1 MVYGYIY
8 DKEIH
13 RKSIQLINQY
23 DNKILTE
30 KDKVN
35 IVDTLYSKENIQDT
49 KFYHDFKDSLRILD
63 NFVDDDS
70 TKAKAQKM
78 LRKIESVNVIPREI
92 YDKNIELFEKYE
104 NMLKAEEYKK
114 ANVIKREINKLT
126 LSLNKKMLYKN
137 IQYITNN
144 GYHLDEIKV
153 IDLKYD
159 QDIGLH
165 LNHDLDEEI
174 DQKFM

>member
-30 KDKVN
+30 KDKLKL
-35 IVDTLYSKENIQDT
+35 VDTLYSKENIQDT
-49 KFYHDFKDSLRILD
+49 KFYYNFKESLRILD

-126 LSLNKKMLYKN
+126 LSLNKKM
-137 IQYITNN
+137 
-144 GYHLDEIKV
+144 
-153 IDLKYD
+153 
-159 QDIGLH
+159 
-165 LNHDLDEEI
+165 
-174 DQKFM
+174 

>member
-13 RKSIQLINQY
+13 RKSNQLISKY

-35 IVDTLYSKENIQDT
+35 LVDTLYSEENIQNT
-49 KFYHDFKDSLRILD
+49 KFYKDFKESLRILD

-92 YDKNIELFEKYE
+92 YDNNIELFEKYE
-104 NMLKAEEYKK
+104 NMIKAQEYKE
-114 ANVIKREINKLT
+114 ANAIKREINKLT
-126 LSLNKKMLYKN
+126 LSLNKNMLYKN

-153 IDLKYD
+153 IDLKYN
-159 QDIGLH
+159 QYIGLH
-165 LNHDLDEEI
+165 LNPDLDDEI

>member
-30 KDKVN
+30 KDKVKL
-35 IVDTLYSKENIQDT
+35 VDTLYSKENIQDT
-49 KFYHDFKDSLRILD
+49 KFYYNFKESLRILD

-78 LRKIESVNVIPREI
+78 LRKIESVNVIPRKI

-104 NMLKAEEYKK
+104 NMLKTEEYKK

-165 LNHDLDEEI
+165 LNPDLDDEI

>member
-35 IVDTLYSKENIQDT
+35 LVDTLYSKENIQDT
-49 KFYHDFKDSLRILD
+49 KFYHNFKESLRILD

-144 GYHLDEIKV
+144 GYHLDE
-153 IDLKYD
+153 
-159 QDIGLH
+159 
-165 LNHDLDEEI
+165 EI
-174 DQKFM
+174 EQKFM

>member
-35 IVDTLYSKENIQDT
+35 LVDTLYSKENIQDT

-126 LSLNKKMLYKN
+126 LSLNKKCYIKIYN
-137 IQYITNN
+137 I
-144 GYHLDEIKV
+144 
-153 IDLKYD
+153 
-159 QDIGLH
+159 
-165 LNHDLDEEI
+165 
-174 DQKFM
+174 

>member
-35 IVDTLYSKENIQDT
+35 LVDTLYSKENIQDT

-78 LRKIESVNVIPREI
+78 LRKIESVNVIPRDGLVQQAENEGKTVVEAFPGSEMAENYI
-92 YDKNIELFEKYE
+92 SLAENIMKICTGGE
-104 NMLKAEEYKK
+104 
-114 ANVIKREINKLT
+114 
-126 LSLNKKMLYKN
+126 
-137 IQYITNN
+137 
-144 GYHLDEIKV
+144 
-153 IDLKYD
+153 
-159 QDIGLH
+159 
-165 LNHDLDEEI
+165 
-174 DQKFM
+174 

>member
-35 IVDTLYSKENIQDT
+35 LVDTLYSKENIQDT
-49 KFYHDFKDSLRILD
+49 KFYHNFKDSLRILD

-78 LRKIESVNVIPREI
+78 LRKIESVNVIPREK

-153 IDLKYD
+153 IGLKYD

-165 LNHDLDEEI
+165 LNPDLDEEI

>member
-13 RKSIQLINQY
+13 RKSNQLISKY

-35 IVDTLYSKENIQDT
+35 LVDTLYSEENIQNT
-49 KFYHDFKDSLRILD
+49 KFYKDFKESLRILD

-78 LRKIESVNVIPREI
+78 LRNIESVNVIPREI
-92 YDKNIELFEKYE
+92 YDNNIELFEKYE
-104 NMLKAEEYKK
+104 NMIKAQEYKE
-114 ANVIKREINKLT
+114 ANAIKREINKLT
-126 LSLNKKMLYKN
+126 LSLNKNMLYKN

-159 QDIGLH
+159 QYIGLH
-165 LNHDLDEEI
+165 LNPDLDDEI

>member
-13 RKSIQLINQY
+13 RKSIQLIKQY

-35 IVDTLYSKENIQDT
+35 LVDTLYSKENIQDT
-49 KFYHDFKDSLRILD
+49 KFYYNFKESLRILD

-137 IQYITNN
+137 IR
-144 GYHLDEIKV
+144 
-153 IDLKYD
+153 LK
-159 QDIGLH
+159 ISV
-165 LNHDLDEEI
+165 
-174 DQKFM
+174 

>member
-35 IVDTLYSKENIQDT
+35 LVDTLYSKENIQDT
-49 KFYHDFKDSLRILD
+49 KFYHNFKESLRILD

-153 IDLKYD
+153 IYLKYD

-165 LNHDLDEEI
+165 LNPDLDEEI
-174 DQKFM
+174 EQKFM

>member
-1 MVYGYIY
+1 
-8 DKEIH
+8 
-13 RKSIQLINQY
+13 
-23 DNKILTE
+23 
-30 KDKVN
+30 
-35 IVDTLYSKENIQDT
+35 
-49 KFYHDFKDSLRILD
+49 
-63 NFVDDDS
+63 
-70 TKAKAQKM
+70 M

-165 LNHDLDEEI
+165 LNPDLDEEI
-174 DQKFM
+174 EQKFM

>member
-35 IVDTLYSKENIQDT
+35 LVDTLYSKENIQDT
-49 KFYHDFKDSLRILD
+49 KFYNKFKESLRVLD
-63 NFVDDDS
+63 NFVEDDV

-104 NMLKAEEYKK
+104 DMIKAKEYKE

-126 LSLNKKMLYKN
+126 LSLNKKKLYN
-137 IQYITNN
+137 LRQYMSDN

-159 QDIGLH
+159 QYIGLH
-165 LNHDLDEEI
+165 LNSDLDDEI
-174 DQKFM
+174 EQKFM

>member
-30 KDKVN
+30 KDKVKL
-35 IVDTLYSKENIQDT
+35 VDTLYSKENIQDT
-49 KFYHDFKDSLRILD
+49 KFYNDFKDSLRILD

-104 NMLKAEEYKK
+104 NMIKAKEYKE
-114 ANVIKREINKLT
+114 ANVIEREINKLT
-126 LSLNKKMLYKN
+126 LSLKKNMLYF
-137 IQYITNN
+137 
-144 GYHLDEIKV
+144 L
-153 IDLKYD
+153 LL
-159 QDIGLH
+159 GL
-165 LNHDLDEEI
+165 LEPVEE
-174 DQKFM
+174 